1 MQINGS
7 AKLSGAPSVDA
18 ATPVRP
24 TEATEAAEQTNSV
37 AASPT
42 GGADEV
48 SISEQAD
55 LLSRI
60 NDIPDIRQD
69 RVDQIRTQIANGTYE
84 TQEKVDIAVSRL
96 LDEIA

>member
-7 AKLSGAPSVDA
+7 AKLSGAPSIDA

-24 TEATEAAEQTNSV
+24 AEAAEVSTQANPT

-42 GGADEV
+42 GGTDEV
-48 SISEQAD
+48 SISQQAD

-60 NDIPDIRQD
+60 NDLPDIRQD
-69 RVDQIRTQIANGTYE
+69 RVDQLRAEIANGNYE
-84 TQEKVDIAVSRL
+84 TEEKVDIAVSRL